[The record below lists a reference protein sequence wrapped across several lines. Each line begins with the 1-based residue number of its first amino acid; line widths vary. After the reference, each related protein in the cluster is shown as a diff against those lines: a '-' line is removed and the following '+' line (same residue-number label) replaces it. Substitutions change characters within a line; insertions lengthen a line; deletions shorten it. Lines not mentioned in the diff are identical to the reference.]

1 MSCYS
6 YQPACCAYRHRRRHS
21 LRHRVGALLS
31 LCALLLSVVTPM
43 LHMWEVGVG
52 QEIAAS
58 TTLSALSDFPS
69 VAPSAAFTTP
79 GLATRS
85 LPHDAMLC
93 SVCQGL
99 SRLRNWMLTQVC
111 AVSAPEAHSWPAPQT
126 TSLPAVLSF
135 YRRAPRAPPAL
146 S

>member
-6 YQPACCAYRHRRRHS
+6 HQPASCAHIHRLRHS
-21 LRHRVGALLS
+21 LRHCTGALLC
-31 LCALLLSVVTPM
+31 LFALLLSVVTPM
-43 LHMWEVGVG
+43 LHMQEVGVG

-58 TTLSALSDFPS
+58 RTFSALSGFPS
-69 VAPSAAFTTP
+69 LAPSAAYTTP

-99 SRLRNWMLTQVC
+99 SRLRHWLLTQVC
-111 AVSAPEAHSWPAPQT
+111 VVGAPEAHSWPAPQT
-126 TSLPAVLSF
+126 TSLPAVLSL
-135 YRRAPRAPPAL
+135 YRRAPRAPPVL